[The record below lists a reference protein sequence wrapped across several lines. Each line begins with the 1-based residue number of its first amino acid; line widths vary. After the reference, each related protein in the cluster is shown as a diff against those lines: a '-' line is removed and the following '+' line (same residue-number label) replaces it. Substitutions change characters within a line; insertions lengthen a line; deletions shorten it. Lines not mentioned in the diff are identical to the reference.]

1 MQMRKQVALLAMT
14 RSWKVSACACPVVS
28 AFLLQLVLL
37 SSLKT
42 FVVSSNR
49 FSGTVN
55 ENIYYLPA
63 LAKLDISNNSFVGTM
78 VPAIG

>member
-1 MQMRKQVALLAMT
+1 VPVLCCL
-14 RSWKVSACACPVVS
+14 SA
-28 AFLLQLVLL
+28 LLQLVLL

-49 FSGTVN
+49 FRGTVN
-55 ENIYYLPA
+55 ENVYYLPA